1 MPMQNFLIFGLT
13 GGMGRVPMQNLLFLA
28 ELKALGVCPCR
39 IFLLWQ
45 NWRQWVCAPAEFDC
59 FGRTGGVGHVP
70 MQNFFSLA
78 EHQAFGVCLCRV
90 FFFGRTGG
98 IGRVPMQTKSVS
110 FLQNEQ
116 PCLAPQPPPP
126 PQIGGRIRPTSPI
139 CSAD

>member
-45 NWRQWVCAPAEFDC
+45 NWRQWVCAHAEFDC

-70 MQNFFSLA
+70 MQNSFSLA

-90 FFFGRTGG
+90 FFLAELEALGVCPCR
-98 IGRVPMQTKSVS
+98 
-110 FLQNEQ
+110 QNLCHFFKMSSHAL
-116 PCLAPQPPPP
+116 PSNPPPP
-126 PQIGGRIRPTSPI
+126 K
-139 CSAD
+139 SAAEFG